1 MRDHIHIGLIFFAA
15 YILSFLLCG
24 CSIAPPNVPVCI
36 ETNIDSA
43 RCTTLISGENFR
55 VDETHLLEGKTYF
68 QIRPQ
73 MILVPAS
80 SWVEIKKFVI
90 DICAQTHQC
99 SNNVGSWQ
107 TTLNTLQSDL
117 DEKVMP

>member
-1 MRDHIHIGLIFFAA
+1 MHITLVILGGYLIA
-15 YILSFLLCG
+15 LMLCG

-43 RCTTLISGENFR
+43 KCTTLISGENFV
-55 VDETHLLEGKTYF
+55 VDEKHLLEGKTYF

-80 SWVEIKKFVI
+80 SWVEIKKFVL
-90 DICAQTHQC
+90 DICHQTHQC
-99 SNNVGSWQ
+99 DSAVGSWD
-107 TTLNTLQSDL
+107 TTLISISNDL
-117 DEKVMP
+117 DGKGMP